1 VVHKTINKKSFLTRT
16 RFKDYRF
23 NQKVVQTVNSNDVKQ
38 NPQEEEV
45 SNLDKISTKLL
56 VCLKSS
62 RII

>member
-38 NPQEEEV
+38 NPQEEEF
-45 SNLDKISTKLL
+45 SNLDNISTKLL